1 MLTRKTKA
9 VRGSTP
15 KSLVIKCTCGHTILL
30 LPDVEAMSQAIE
42 THISEHTN
50 TTNDAAEADRI
61 RAELISQLFKKIF
74 ESVK

>member
-1 MLTRKTKA
+1 M
-9 VRGSTP
+9 TP
-15 KSLVIKCTCGHTILL
+15 KNKNARNSKSRSMMIQCECGHTIML

-42 THISEHTN
+42 NHIAEHMN
-50 TTNDAAEADRI
+50 TSNDAAEADRI